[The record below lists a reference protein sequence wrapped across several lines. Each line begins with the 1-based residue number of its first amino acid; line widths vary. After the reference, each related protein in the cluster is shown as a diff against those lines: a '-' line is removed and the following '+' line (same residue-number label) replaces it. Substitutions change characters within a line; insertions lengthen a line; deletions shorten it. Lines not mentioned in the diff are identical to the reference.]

1 MSLDTEKKCEL
12 LAGEIAGLVRKGI
25 RLSSDTLHFI
35 DSTFANF
42 NSQDLAAILAD
53 ASDCQRDVLVELI
66 FFPDESIQAS
76 LEELLEHLN
85 LEKNAETRLRVLLF
99 EQEIYTAIHFPDSR
113 QPLKLKMPSS
123 AIDQF
128 ISRLNFSKRLDIKL
142 IEAIH
147 KNVSE
152 NAQNQVKVKLRNAR
166 KIPTGYLTDFLI
178 AFFENLNTTDTELIE
193 CLELILDILA
203 DIPDNRDIF
212 SGLMARKRFYFK
224 SLQKVTKIEEKLR
237 KNNMETLILQGQRV
251 PYINK
256 SDAIR
261 KMGFIDK
268 ISLSVF
274 GRTDCLQKD
283 CNGVTMKFA

>member
-1 MSLDTEKKCEL
+1 MALDTKKKCEL
-12 LAGEIAGLVRKGI
+12 LVEKIAGLIREGI

-35 DSTFANF
+35 DSTFANP
-42 NSQDLAAILAD
+42 NPQELAAILAD
-53 ASDCQRDVLVELI
+53 ESDCERDILVELI
-66 FFPDESIQAS
+66 FFPDESIQAN
-76 LEELLEHLN
+76 LEHL
-85 LEKNAETRLRVLLF
+85 LEFLNIEKKEETRLRELLLGK
-99 EQEIYTAIHFPDSR
+99 ELYTVIYFPDSR
-113 QPLKLKMPSS
+113 HPLKLKMPHSV
-123 AIDQF
+123 ADQF
-128 ISRLNFSKRLDIKL
+128 ISRLNISKRLDSKL

-166 KIPTGYLTDFLI
+166 KIPTGYLTDFLS

-193 CLELILDILA
+193 CLELILDIFA

-224 SLQKVTKIEEKLR
+224 SLQKVEKIEEKLR

-256 SDAIR
+256 SDATR
-261 KMGFIDK
+261 KIVLIDK

-283 CNGVTMKFA
+283 CNGVTIKFS